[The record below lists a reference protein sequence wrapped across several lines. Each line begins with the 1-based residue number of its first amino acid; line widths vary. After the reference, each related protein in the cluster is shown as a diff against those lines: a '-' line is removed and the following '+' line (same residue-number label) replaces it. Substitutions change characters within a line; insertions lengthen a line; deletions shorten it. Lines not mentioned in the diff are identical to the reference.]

1 MKTLLY
7 CSLLLLTLSCKKTPS
22 DIVDPK
28 PDTVLAEYPDWYTF
42 KAPVDKDIQGVWG
55 NRDKTLLIST
65 RYLLFRSTDQGKNWQ
80 QVHQQS
86 IAMFGVVQNGD
97 TLFTMNGLA
106 SQTVKGS
113 SESPQFLITADNY
126 SLDDGQTWQP
136 YRGRNRLLTDMPA
149 PGTIDKRLLVN
160 PVVTT
165 TGDSYKINRVFL
177 DGPTATTGIFETPGI
192 VTATGRRIDLP
203 QLHQLQS
210 LYLDEQQRLYIAGTD
225 AVCGRG
231 HSGEA
236 FSFCNSKQGRGV
248 VYISKHPLP

>member
-1 MKTLLY
+1 MKTLLL
-7 CSLLLLTLSCKKTPS
+7 CTMVLLTLSCQNR
-22 DIVDPK
+22 DAEDVAVK
-28 PDTVLAEYPDWYTF
+28 PDTILDEYPDWYTI
-42 KAPVDKDIQGVWG
+42 KAPIDRDIQGVWG

-65 RYLLFRSTDQGKNWQ
+65 KFLLFRSADQGKNWQ

-86 IAMFGVVQNGD
+86 VAMFGVVQNGD

-106 SQTVKGS
+106 LQTLKGS
-113 SESPQFLITADNY
+113 DESPQFLITADNY
-126 SLDDGQTWQP
+126 SLDDGQTWQR
-136 YRGRNRLLTDMPA
+136 YSGRNQLLSGMPT
-149 PGTIDKRLLVN
+149 PGTVDRRLLVN

-177 DGPTATTGIFETPGI
+177 DGPTATTGIFETPGV
-192 VTATGRRIDLP
+192 VTATGRRINLP

-248 VYISKHPLP
+248 VYISKKPLP

>member
-1 MKTLLY
+1 MRTLLY
-7 CSLLLLTLSCKKTPS
+7 CSLLLLTLSCKRTPS
-22 DIVDPK
+22 DHVDPN
-28 PDTVLAEYPDWYTF
+28 PDTVLAEYPDWYTL

-97 TLFTMNGLA
+97 TLFTMSGLA
-106 SQTVKGS
+106 SQTFIGS
-113 SESPQFLITADNY
+113 NESPQFLIKADNY
-126 SLDDGQTWQP
+126 SLNDGQTWQP
-136 YRGRNRLLTDMPA
+136 YRGRNRLLTDMPD
-149 PGTIDKRLLVN
+149 PGTVNKRLLVN
-160 PVVTT
+160 PVVAT

-177 DGPTATTGIFETPGI
+177 DGPTATTGISETPGV

-210 LYLDEQQRLYIAGTD
+210 LYLDEQQRLYIAGSD
-225 AVCGRG
+225 AVCGQ
-231 HSGEA
+231 E
-236 FSFCNSKQGRGV
+236 FCNSKQGRGV

>member
-7 CSLLLLTLSCKKTPS
+7 CGLLLLTLSCKKAPS

-28 PDTVLAEYPDWYTF
+28 QDTVLAEYPDWYTI
-42 KAPVDKDIQGVWG
+42 KAPVDHEIVGVWG

-65 RYLLFRSTDQGKNWQ
+65 SRAVFRSIDKGSHWQ
-80 QVHQQS
+80 EVLPQQS
-86 IAMFGVVQNGD
+86 IGIFGIVQNQD
-97 TLFTMNGLA
+97 TLFTMTTLVGYRAIALA
-106 SQTVKGS
+106 DKFS
-113 SESPQFLITADNY
+113 I
-126 SLDDGQTWQP
+126 DDGKTWQS
-136 YRGRNRLLTDMPA
+136 YRGRNRIFDIPSSISAA
-149 PGTIDKRLLVN
+149 PFPIN
-160 PVVTT
+160 PVVASN
-165 TGDSYKINRVFL
+165 GISYKINQVFL

-192 VTATGRRIDLP
+192 LTSNGRRIDLP

-210 LYLDEQQRLYIAGTD
+210 LYLDNQQRLYIAGTD

-231 HSGEA
+231 HSGES